1 MSDDFELDTNELAK
15 QLSYSASDL
24 PSTEEQDGLS
34 RRELLKRGGVGAV
47 AVAGLGGL
55 SGLAGSAAAATS
67 KTGKF
72 TGTLRVITLG
82 VEFPTPEVAQR
93 IKQDLGFD
101 VALTPTDPVT
111 EAQKAITAPET
122 FDIFGGYNYQDIQVW
137 SAGNLMP
144 IDTKRITA
152 WPQLYK
158 LFGWGKVNP
167 NSKTQTYGDGDAP
180 FRALFLKKGTTG
192 LPLSKESPKSNKD
205 IVQWIDETTGKPY
218 GGQPMP
224 RYVVGT
230 PAHFNADSIGYNA
243 DILKKAP
250 GQVGWEELLN
260 KKWQGKVALLK
271 DPGIVMQDI
280 GNALKALGIFKPKD
294 MGNMTVAE
302 IDRVVK
308 VASKYKKAGQFRAYW
323 ANFNESVNLMASKEV
338 VVESM
343 WSPAVAL
350 LVAQGINV
358 KYAAPPTGFRGWCS
372 SNGIAAHV
380 ASDPAKL
387 QACYDY
393 LNWMYNGWLGA
404 TIMRQGYY
412 IGNGPTLRNW
422 IAKYGGANPAGGIP
436 FTVDEHDFWYNGK
449 RAARD
454 LPGITGKVGD
464 IKKGSIRDGGAF
476 GQRIGKY
483 SSWNSYFTNSVYQI
497 KRWND
502 FLSA

>member
-1 MSDDFELDTNELAK
+1 MPEEYENDTGEF
-15 QLSYSASDL
+15 LSEIREHQRLTGTEPKDEASSGMTRRDL
-24 PSTEEQDGLS
+24 LV
-34 RRELLKRGGVGAV
+34 KGGV
-47 AVAGLGGL
+47 
-55 SGLAGSAAAATS
+55 AAAAVGGLGALAGPAAARTS
-67 KTGKF
+67 QVDKAGKF
-72 TGTLRVITLG
+72 TGTLNVITLG
-82 VEFPTPEVAQR
+82 VEFPTPEVAKR
-93 IKQDLGFD
+93 LNTDLGFS
-101 VALTPTDPVT
+101 VNLTVTDPVT
-111 EAQKAITAPET
+111 EAQKAITAPGT
-122 FDIFGGYNYQDIQVW
+122 FDIFGGYNYQYIQAY
-137 SAGNLMP
+137 SAHGLLP
-144 IDTKRITA
+144 IDTTKIHA

-158 LFGWGKVNP
+158 LFAWGKVHP
-167 NSKTQTYGDGDAP
+167 ASRSETYGDGDAP
-180 FRALFLKKGTTG
+180 FRALFLKKGTRG
-192 LPLSKESPKSNKD
+192 LPLSKEGPKSNKD
-205 IVQWIDETTGKPY
+205 IVQWVNEATGKPR
-218 GGQPMP
+218 GTEP
-224 RYVVGT
+224 RYIVGT

-243 DILKKAP
+243 DIIQKQP
-250 GQVGWEELLN
+250 NQVGWEYLLN
-260 KKWQGKVALLK
+260 KKYKGKVALLK

-294 MGNMTVAE
+294 MGNMTTAE

-308 VASKYKKAGQFRAYW
+308 IAIQYKKAGQFRAYW

-372 SNGIAAHV
+372 ANGIAAHV

-412 IGNGPTLRNW
+412 IGNGSALRNW
-422 IAKYGGANPAGGIP
+422 IASNPTDSAGGIP
-436 FTVDEHDFWYNGK
+436 FKVDEYDFWYNGAT
-449 RAARD
+449 AARD

-464 IKKGSIRDGGAF
+464 IKKGSVRDGGSF
-476 GQRIGKY
+476 SRRIGHY
-483 SSWNSYFTNSVYQI
+483 SSWNSYFTNSAFQI